1 MPSEVDADV
10 PEQRILEQAIRLTSG
25 GAVTGWA
32 ACRMHGAAFFDGL
45 RDGGRT
51 PEPVPIDCSPLHQ
64 VRRQPGDD
72 LVRDILTPAEI
83 VVVRGVPCTTVPR
96 ATFDAMRYA
105 RDVRRAVIA
114 LDMMAA
120 AGLTTVAQMR
130 EYVGRKQAWTGVQRA
145 RDAVALADDLSR
157 SPQETRLRLVWHLD
171 CERRKPLVNRPVFD
185 RQGRLLGYPDLFDPD
200 AGVVGEYDGADH
212 RSAQQQSDDVERE
225 SGFRDHLLEVIRFTG
240 PDMNLPHRVTDRIH
254 AAYARARWVPPARRT
269 WTLVP
274 PAHWSPA
281 WSPDRRLVRH
291 GLDTAS

>member
-1 MPSEVDADV
+1 VPAWVDADL
-10 PEQRILEQAIRLTSG
+10 PEQRILEQAMRLTSG

-51 PEPVPIDCSPLHQ
+51 QVPVPLGCGPLHQ
-64 VRRQPGDD
+64 IRRVPGDD
-72 LVRDILTPAEI
+72 LVRDILTPEEI
-83 VVVRGVPCTTVPR
+83 VDVRGVPCTTVPR

-105 RDVRRAVIA
+105 RTTREAVVA

-130 EYVGRKQAWTGVQRA
+130 DYVGRKQTWTGVQRA

-157 SPQETRLRLVWHLD
+157 SPQESRLRLIWQLD
-171 CERRKPLVNRPVFD
+171 AGRGRPLVNRPVFD
-185 RQGRLLGYPDLFDPD
+185 RQGRLLGYPDLLDPE

-212 RSAQQQSDDVERE
+212 RSARQHSDDVDRE
-225 SGFRDHLLEVIRFTG
+225 SGFRDHLLEVVRFTG
-240 PDMNLPHRVTDRIH
+240 PDMTLPQRVIDRIH

-269 WTLVP
+269 WTLRP
-274 PAHWSPA
+274 PAHWPRA
-281 WSPDRRLVRH
+281 WSPDETLAGH

>member
-1 MPSEVDADV
+1 VPSEVDADV

-157 SPQETRLRLVWHLD
+157 SPQETRLRLVWQLD

-212 RSAQQQSDDVERE
+212 RSAQQHSDDVERE
-225 SGFRDHLLEVIRFTG
+225 SGFRDHLLEVVRFTG